1 VTTDFTFGLE
11 NRPGTGAQVL
21 DALGRA
27 GVNVEGACATTEGG
41 SATVHLAVEDAASA
55 RQALSG
61 AGVTVDA
68 EREVLLTTVQDRP
81 GEGAKLL
88 RRIADAG
95 VNVEFLYLATNNR
108 IVFGVDDIQRAR
120 GAL

>member
-1 VTTDFTFGLE
+1 
-11 NRPGTGAQVL
+11 
-21 DALGRA
+21 
-27 GVNVEGACATTEGG
+27 
-41 SATVHLAVEDAASA
+41 
-55 RQALSG
+55 
-61 AGVTVDA
+61 
-68 EREVLLTTVQDRP
+68 VLLTTVQDRP